1 MTDIHT
7 LSGAYAL
14 HALTGSEVTRFEQH
28 TDGCDECAHEVRALR
43 ETAARLALAVAE
55 PPPAA
60 LRGRVLAAVKH
71 VRQAAPDPTRVLPFP
86 DGAGRTQASPGGQE
100 TVRFQAPPGEGE
112 TVRFQA
118 RAIPLPQ
125 PPVPGA
131 DPGAGPGG
139 AGPGGAGPGGAGP
152 GGAGPGGAGPGGAG
166 PGGAGGDVVE
176 MRGRTPWRTRL
187 ALSLTAAAAAAAVTL
202 GVIAY
207 DTRGELD
214 RSLTAQR
221 ELVSVLAAPDART
234 VRRPVTSGGTATV
247 VYSRDRGRLVFTSSG
262 LPELGDGRVY
272 ELWLMGPDGPRPA
285 GLLTRDGGGTDGTT
299 VPVFARPLG
308 DDRHIGL
315 TVEPAGG
322 SSRPTTTPILFAELP
337 QA

>member
-28 TDGCDECAHEVRALR
+28 VEGCDECAGEVRALR

-71 VRQAAPDPTRVLPFP
+71 VRQAAPEPTRVLPFP
-86 DGAGRTQASPGGQE
+86 NGAGR
-100 TVRFQAPPGEGE
+100 
-112 TVRFQA
+112 
-118 RAIPLPQ
+118 
-125 PPVPGA
+125 PVTPRSSSSGA
-131 DPGAGPGG
+131 
-139 AGPGGAGPGGAGP
+139 
-152 GGAGPGGAGPGGAG
+152 
-166 PGGAGGDVVE
+166 GDVVE

-187 ALSLTAAAAAAAVTL
+187 ALSFTAAAAAAAVTL
-202 GVIAY
+202 GVIAF
-207 DTRGELD
+207 DAQRELD
-214 RSLTAQR
+214 RTRTAQR
-221 ELVSVLAAPDART
+221 ELVSVLAAPDAQT
-234 VRRPVTSGGTATV
+234 VRRPVTSGGTGTV

-285 GLLTRDGGGTDGTT
+285 GLLTRDADGTT
-299 VPVFARPLG
+299 VPLFARPLG
-308 DDRHIGL
+308 DDQHIGL